1 MGDERHVKR
10 NIRRLSR
17 VKTWQLFALLILVGF
32 VAATFL
38 RLNNIE
44 MVQRRTAVLNA
55 DKSGDT
61 EAIKNRLI
69 ELQRY
74 VAAHMNTDMGTIY
87 LEHQYQRDIDAANA
101 RAVGDDNPNGNI
113 FKKAQEVCAPR
124 FSNLGTYS
132 LPYQQC
138 VVNELNK
145 YPAASQL
152 TSELRLPKANSYRHS
167 FISPLWSP
175 DFAGFSVLMCL
186 LIIILI
192 IGRLLSLWALK
203 LILKL
208 RHRRAS
214 DWL

>member
-1 MGDERHVKR
+1 MGDERQVKR
-10 NIRRLSR
+10 NIRRLSH
-17 VKTWQLFALLILVGF
+17 VKTWQLFALLVLCGF
-32 VAATFL
+32 IAATFL

-44 MVQRRTAVLNA
+44 MVQRREAVMNA
-55 DKSGDT
+55 DSTGDT

-87 LEHQYQRDIDAANA
+87 LEHQYQRDTEAANE
-101 RAVGDDNPNGNI
+101 RAAGDESPNGNV
-113 FKKAQEVCAPR
+113 FKKAQEICAPR
-124 FSNLGTYS
+124 YSNLGSYS

-145 YPAASQL
+145 FPAASQL
-152 TSELRLPKANSYRHS
+152 TSELQLPKANNYRHS

-175 DFAGFSVLMCL
+175 DYAGFSVLLCL
-186 LIIILI
+186 LIIII
-192 IGRLLSLWALK
+192 IVGRLISLGALRM
-203 LILKL
+203 ILKFK
-208 RHRRAS
+208 HRKAS